1 MESVNDTIYNY
12 YKIKYEYEE
21 TIRKEKRSILKN
33 NKLES
38 SDEKRKEYHKFKPK
52 CYACKRS
59 GGTIFATKLNKEA
72 VRIASATCGHLKD
85 PCGLHIEINLGNYDL
100 LKNVI
105 DTDQKNYTN
114 LKNTI
119 IANKNQMLF
128 GYKTAEQVLQN
139 YEEIKEKIS
148 DYSYLL
154 EQNIQDYFTII
165 DSSEKKD
172 TFKQLT
178 KKSYVHIQKIKECI
192 HEFDTT
198 NNKQFVH
205 DAVGIYVNELTP
217 TLKELMKTKYSNSS
231 VLYDDDTNTY
241 KLVQQ
246 MYTIEDVETVPFAS
260 QQPKVIKYNLAPK
273 NKKIELRKKENID
286 ADYNEYDDRDDVF

>member
-12 YKIKYEYEE
+12 YKIKNEYEE

-38 SDEKRKEYHKFKPK
+38 SDEKRKEYNKYKPK
-52 CYACKRS
+52 CYACKQS

-72 VRIASATCGHLKD
+72 VRIASAVCGHVQD

-105 DTDQKNYTN
+105 DTDQKNYTI
-114 LKNTI
+114 LKNMV

-128 GYKTAEQVLQN
+128 GYKTAENVLEN

-154 EQNIQDYFTII
+154 EQNIQDYFNIM

-172 TFKQLT
+172 NFKQLT
-178 KKSYVHIQKIKECI
+178 KKSYAHIQKIKECI

-198 NNKQFVH
+198 NNKQFVQ

-217 TLKELMKTKYSNSS
+217 VLKELMQTKYSNST

-241 KLVQQ
+241 NLVQQ

-273 NKKIELRKKENID
+273 KKKIDLRKKENTD
-286 ADYNEYDDRDDVF
+286 EDEYDDDRRDVF

>member
-1 MESVNDTIYNY
+1 MASVNDTIYNY
-12 YKIKYEYEE
+12 YKIKNEYED

-59 GGTIFATKLNKEA
+59 GGTIFTTKLNKEA
-72 VRIASATCGHLKD
+72 VRIASAVCGHVQD

-105 DTDQKNYTN
+105 DTDQKNYTI
-114 LKNTI
+114 LKNMV

-128 GYKTAEQVLQN
+128 GYKTAENVLEN

-154 EQNIQDYFTII
+154 EQNIQDYFNIM

-172 TFKQLT
+172 KFKQLT
-178 KKSYVHIQKIKECI
+178 KKSYAHIQKIKECI

-198 NNKQFVH
+198 NDKQFVK
-205 DAVGIYVNELTP
+205 DAVEIYVNELTP
-217 TLKELMKTKYSNSS
+217 VLKELMQTKYSNNT
-231 VLYDDDTNTY
+231 VLYDDETNTY
-241 KLVQQ
+241 NLVQQ
-246 MYTIEDVETVPFAS
+246 MYTLEDVETVPFSS
-260 QQPKVIKYNLAPK
+260 QQPKVMKYNLAPK
-273 NKKIELRKKENID
+273 QKKIELRKKENTD
-286 ADYNEYDDRDDVF
+286 EDEYDDRRDVF